1 MVIYPMREHDYDLVG
16 DVNGQ
21 EIKSIFKNL
30 KGGTAAGVDGIP
42 ILLFK
47 NFLSI
52 LMPIIVLLCNKVLRS
67 GQWPSAWKTSL
78 FIPLFKRGNPKAH
91 ENYRLIALVPALSK
105 VLEKILDTRLSNWL
119 NKNNLIHE
127 EQGGFRTGYGMTDS
141 VFILKALI
149 DKYGKDKTC
158 LYVGFLDLHKAFDS
172 VNRELLKDA
181 MLNIDL
187 PHSFVRLIVSMYTCV
202 SGIIQVGNRFSK
214 LFYIKRGVKQGSTLS
229 PKLFNIF
236 VNDVVNFLENRW
248 APKVSLGTQKLS
260 LLLFAD
266 DIALVANK
274 PRDLQTLLNLIEEYL
289 HIKKLKLNTEKSE
302 VVI

>member
-21 EIKSIFKNL
+21 EIKSIFKKL

-52 LMPIIVLLCNKVLRS
+52 LIPIIVLLCNKVLRS

-119 NKNNLIHE
+119 NTNNLIHE
-127 EQGGFRTGYGMTDS
+127 EQGGFRTGYGTTDS

-149 DKYGKDKTC
+149 DKYGKGKTC

-172 VNRELLKDA
+172 VDRGLLKDA
-181 MLNIDL
+181 MLNIGL
-187 PHSFVRLIVSMYTCV
+187 PHSFVRLI
-202 SGIIQVGNRFSK
+202 
-214 LFYIKRGVKQGSTLS
+214 
-229 PKLFNIF
+229 
-236 VNDVVNFLENRW
+236 
-248 APKVSLGTQKLS
+248 
-260 LLLFAD
+260 
-266 DIALVANK
+266 
-274 PRDLQTLLNLIEEYL
+274 
-289 HIKKLKLNTEKSE
+289 
-302 VVI
+302 